1 MEAKALLFP
10 SDGQE
15 LDPTDEMPSIKKFE
29 QTEY

>member
-1 MEAKALLFP
+1 MEAKDVLFLP
-10 SDGQE
+10 NGQE